1 MSKARVASLHL
12 HPTQGGDP
20 MDPAALLEL
29 EAGKGIAGNRRYFD
43 RGSRRQVSLIEREQ
57 MTAHAVALGRG
68 PFQPGDARSD
78 IETEGIDL
86 VPLVGKRLAIGT
98 AVIEIYAPRDPCAKM
113 DALAPGLRAL
123 MVPQRQGV
131 MATVIHSGTVCGGD
145 GIRILAPEGA

>member
-1 MSKARVASLHL
+1 MSNARVASLHL
-12 HPTQGGDP
+12 HPTQGGAP
-20 MDPAALLEL
+20 MDPAVLLEL

-57 MTAHAVALGRG
+57 MAAHAVALGRG

-86 VPLVGKRLAIGT
+86 VPLIGKRLAIGT

-113 DALAPGLRAL
+113 DALAPGLREL
-123 MVPQRQGV
+123 MLPRRQGV
-131 MATVIHSGTVCGGD
+131 MATIVHSGTVCCGD